1 VRDGSGIGR
10 HVCEVKVIIIL
21 TSGSDIAV
29 KRARKILEGPT
40 PTTPIRQED
49 DGTPASAE
57 VNRTCR
63 VIKA

>member
-1 VRDGSGIGR
+1 MCDGSGIGR
-10 HVCEVKVIIIL
+10 YVCKEKVIIIL

-29 KRARKILEGPT
+29 KSARKILEGPT

-49 DGTPASAE
+49 DTPASAE
-57 VNRTCR
+57 VNITSR